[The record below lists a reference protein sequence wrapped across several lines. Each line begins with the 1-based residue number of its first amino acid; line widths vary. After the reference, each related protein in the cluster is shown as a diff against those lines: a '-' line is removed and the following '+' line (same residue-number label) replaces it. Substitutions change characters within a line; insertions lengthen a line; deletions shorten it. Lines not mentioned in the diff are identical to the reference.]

1 MASVSWG
8 EIAPAA
14 AARSLAG
21 SFASGTET
29 ALHAAIATAIN
40 AAIASGLFTTTV
52 SASSYVTIPVA
63 IQSQMVLLEGLGY
76 TVSYSGTTITISW

>member
-14 AARSLAG
+14 AARALSG
-21 SFASGTET
+21 FASATEA
-29 ALHAAIATAIN
+29 ALHAAIATAVN

-52 SASSYVTIPVA
+52 AASAYTASMV
-63 IQSQMVLLEGLGY
+63 QNQMVLCEGLGY

>member
-1 MASVSWG
+1 MATVSWG

-14 AARSLAG
+14 AARALAG
-21 SFASGTET
+21 SYASATET
-29 ALHAAIATAIN
+29 ALHAAIATAVN

-52 SASSYVTIPVA
+52 AASAYTASMV
-63 IQSQMVLLEGLGY
+63 QNQMVLCEGLGY

>member
-1 MASVSWG
+1 MAMTSWG
-8 EIAPAA
+8 EIAPAQ

-21 SFASGTET
+21 SFSSGTEV

-52 SASSYVTIPVA
+52 SASAYTA
-63 IQSQMVLLEGLGY
+63 SQVQNQMLLCEGLGY
-76 TVSYSGTTITISW
+76 TVSYSVTTITLSW

>member
-14 AARSLAG
+14 AARAIAG
-21 SFASGTET
+21 SFASATEI

-40 AAIASGLFTTTV
+40 LALTTGLFTTTV
-52 SASSYVTIPVA
+52 AASAYTASMV
-63 IQSQMVLLEGLGY
+63 QNQMVLLEGLGY
-76 TVSYSGTTITISW
+76 TVSYSGTTITVSW